1 MFSHP
6 PIHLKPPTYLPNFSI
21 LPHTKQ
27 PKKTTKL
34 RSTHKN
40 TPAEVQKAKLI
51 INKLKPKRQ
60 KKSIQT
66 KQEKKKSVK

>member
-6 PIHLKPPTYLPNFSI
+6 PIHLQPPHLPTQFSI

-27 PKKTTKL
+27 PKTTAKL
-34 RSTHKN
+34 RSPHKKN
-40 TPAEVQKAKLI
+40 PAEVQKAKLI

-60 KKSIQT
+60 KKVS
-66 KQEKKKSVK
+66 KQSKKRKKV